1 MLESFTDAEEKIY
14 LGKMAGLHDQIGRF
28 FDDLV
33 RLDKNLA
40 LHDSATQEL
49 RARIFSRSFV
59 DADQQHHNALDLLK
73 TADEEIMHENNL
85 AHLYSNIVFGLL
97 ALLILFFALI
107 IIRNITWP
115 LTRLYEGVEIIAGG
129 NLDHKTDIR
138 TSDEIGRLSTAF
150 DDMVKNLKKITVSRE
165 ELIKEIEK
173 HKQTHAAL
181 QESDEKYKILTE
193 SSQTGIYIHQD
204 EIIVYVNNRF
214 AELHGY
220 TIQELLNTNYFELL
234 HPDDREMALEF
245 KTKRLQGEDVSNNY
259 DVRRIRKDGKT
270 FWGHTAAVRIQY
282 RGKPAIMGNIADIS
296 GRKLAEVELAT
307 EHERLLVTLRSIGDG
322 VITTD
327 IMGNI
332 VIVNSVAENLTGW
345 TQEEAFGKPLE
356 EVFNIRDGK
365 TNQVRENPA
374 HKALQV
380 GKVIRL
386 ANDTILISKD
396 GIVRIVSDSG
406 APIIDTQGN
415 IIGVVLV
422 FRDITD
428 KVKIEEELIRN
439 EKLESVGVLAGGIA
453 HDFNNILTVIMGN
466 ISLAKNQVAS
476 ENEIFDLLNE
486 VEMASTRA
494 QTLIR
499 QLSTFAKGGAPLK
512 ETASIKDILKESCS
526 FVLRGSISGCE
537 FSIAEKLWPTEV
549 DVGQI
554 SQVINNVVINA
565 NQAMPKGGIIQIV
578 AKNLIIE
585 DRHGLP
591 LNPGRYI
598 RISIKDQG
606 VGIAKEHLSNIFDPY
621 FTTKQKGSG
630 LGLATTY
637 SIIKKHDGHI
647 TVESRLGVGS
657 TFHIYLP
664 ASEKALPEK
673 DQVRLITGQ
682 GKILVMDDEA
692 SLRKTVG
699 KMLENLGYEAELAK
713 DGAEAIRMYKEA
725 KESGNPYDA
734 VILDLTIPGAMGGK
748 DTIKQLREIDPEIKA
763 IVSSGYSDDPV
774 MATFKKYGFKG
785 IMPKPFESQLLG
797 NALQKVLKGE
807 KE

>member
-1 MLESFTDAEEKIY
+1 
-14 LGKMAGLHDQIGRF
+14 
-28 FDDLV
+28 
-33 RLDKNLA
+33 
-40 LHDSATQEL
+40 
-49 RARIFSRSFV
+49 
-59 DADQQHHNALDLLK
+59 
-73 TADEEIMHENNL
+73 
-85 AHLYSNIVFGLL
+85 
-97 ALLILFFALI
+97 
-107 IIRNITWP
+107 
-115 LTRLYEGVEIIAGG
+115 
-129 NLDHKTDIR
+129 
-138 TSDEIGRLSTAF
+138 
-150 DDMVKNLKKITVSRE
+150 
-165 ELIKEIEK
+165 
-173 HKQTHAAL
+173 
-181 QESDEKYKILTE
+181 
-193 SSQTGIYIHQD
+193 
-204 EIIVYVNNRF
+204 
-214 AELHGY
+214 
-220 TIQELLNTNYFELL
+220 
-234 HPDDREMALEF
+234 
-245 KTKRLQGEDVSNNY
+245 
-259 DVRRIRKDGKT
+259 
-270 FWGHTAAVRIQY
+270 
-282 RGKPAIMGNIADIS
+282 MGNIADIS